1 MSPMI
6 NHANTICVSGFSAS
20 GTTWLQQ
27 VLVKSLNRKSIYEP
41 FYRKLLPEAAL
52 EKMTGLY
59 NLSTDQK
66 YEFFEPYFNDVCDAE
81 EIKKHLVYMMSGTHR
96 RRHIIRL
103 RISAKESFR
112 KDIVIKFVKA
122 HLCLAALYDEFNWKG
137 FHIYRDPRAVVASFF
152 RNEWINFLDGFSLK
166 EHLLDPIDGRRD
178 YFSKWQDLICGYDE
192 QDIHIRIAAYW
203 CMVERF
209 LIDSFE
215 EDSKRLCFLSY
226 EELCEKRELHLIQKA
241 KAIGLDWSRA
251 QFSELDNDS
260 RTTIEARKGA
270 SVQDRILGWK
280 KVLSLQQVAGIEKI
294 VGEFNF
300 CDRLKYGL

>member
-27 VLVKSLNRKSIYEP
+27 VLVKGLNRKSIYEP
-41 FYRKLLPEAAL
+41 FYRKLLPEAAF

-59 NLSTDQK
+59 NLSRDQK
-66 YEFFEPYFNDVCDAE
+66 YEFFEPYFNDVRHAQ
-81 EIKKHLVYMMSGTHR
+81 EIKKHLIRMMSGMHR
-96 RRHIIRL
+96 RPHIILL
-103 RISAKESFR
+103 RNSAQESFR

-152 RNEWINFLDGFSLK
+152 RNEWVNFLDGFSLK

-226 EELCEKRELHLIQKA
+226 EEFCEKRGLYLIQKA
-241 KAIGLDWSRA
+241 KTIGLDWSRVS
-251 QFSELDNDS
+251 FSDLDNDS
-260 RTTIEARKGA
+260 CRTLDIRRGV
-270 SVQDRILGWK
+270 SVQERIFGWK
-280 KVLSLQQVAGIEKI
+280 KVLSPQQISEIEKI
-294 VGEFNF
+294 VEEFNF
-300 CDRLKYGL
+300 CDRMRG